1 MLAGHGDS
9 YAVYFNEEN
18 LGGKYATGVT
28 YGDNS
33 QPVVRTLDG
42 QNEATFYLASLRD
55 YDVSDTIL
63 AVFCACSTAAGDLNL
78 ANKACTEHGINC
90 TLGWGKKIEE
100 DRDAEDWLDLFGFYL
115 SKGESIRMAAYYANT
130 EGNYID
136 ESTIVKTLKIYTEKS
151 DSASVSLKDYVRDV
165 SLRNTVMDDEEIKKE
180 MSKLLGINVTSE
192 HIRELREN
200 AIDCEVFDVSE
211 TVNYSAED
219 KNLDE
224 AITYIQE
231 NFDENFDIN
240 QYEVLTDMSNIICN
254 DEIIETSI
262 ALNLKIGDFVSTDG
276 YYIVVKN
283 GEVEM
288 IFVNGDP
295 QNNSNYPIQ
304 PRSTVDEDILKK
316 EALDE
321 IMLYDGEKVI
331 EQRVL
336 KKFDTEPY
344 YVVMTDIANENNGM
358 GRLESYEYR

>member
-1 MLAGHGDS
+1 M
-9 YAVYFNEEN
+9 
-18 LGGKYATGVT
+18 
-28 YGDNS
+28 
-33 QPVVRTLDG
+33 
-42 QNEATFYLASLRD
+42 
-55 YDVSDTIL
+55 
-63 AVFCACSTAAGDLNL
+63 
-78 ANKACTEHGINC
+78 
-90 TLGWGKKIEE
+90 GKKIEE

-165 SLRNTVMDDEEIKKE
+165 SLRNTVMDDEE
-180 MSKLLGINVTSE
+180 LLGINVTSE

-224 AITYIQE
+224 VITYIQE